1 MGTVAGRWRK
11 RDQPTDQKGFGT
23 TRLHARREVAW
34 QARID
39 VAQALKRVDRL
50 DKRVDRLD
58 KRVDRLDKQVDVQI
72 CGLAGV
78 GTVEIGLWHSARD
91 SGLLT
96 GVNFSDTKHE
106 AVH

>member
-58 KRVDRLDKQVDVQI
+58 KQVDVQI